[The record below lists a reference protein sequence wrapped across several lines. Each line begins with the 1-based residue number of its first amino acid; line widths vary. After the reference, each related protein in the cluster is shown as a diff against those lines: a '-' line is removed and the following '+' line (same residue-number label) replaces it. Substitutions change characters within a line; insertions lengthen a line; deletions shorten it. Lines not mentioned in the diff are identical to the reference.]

1 MVMETPVNAPQQDP
15 VAKLPNH
22 EPRLTP
28 AQAFNAASNARDT
41 LVMRRSLDGDEHL
54 CQQYWQ
60 APVRRV
66 RCNVRDME
74 GLAASVVL
82 IAILLGVLLVV
93 GGLVYLL
100 VQRLPKRSPEPV
112 TMRTRPLLGRN
123 AWYGPAA
130 GGHGHSPASPEGHA
144 AVLVASAAA
153 VYLAQAG
160 QVLATVVV
168 VVALMIIVL
177 VKGTPPG
184 GAPEWKESQARRDQ
198 RPATPGH

>member
-1 MVMETPVNAPQQDP
+1 MGRWMTTST
-15 VAKLPNH
+15 
-22 EPRLTP
+22 R
-28 AQAFNAASNARDT
+28 
-41 LVMRRSLDGDEHL
+41 G
-54 CQQYWQ
+54 QQYWHE
-60 APVRRV
+60 PVGFG

-93 GGLVYLL
+93 VFDIFCLLHLGKAGTAHFLPKFVWAVLVVCTSPIGGLVYLL
-100 VQRLPKRSPEPV
+100 TQRLPKRSPEPV